1 MASVSLQNTI
11 NTTPSPTSNPLTI
24 TDLLNDAIVLINP
37 TVKPPF
43 SSIRKLFDHLR
54 SNPNDASALNNAY
67 PKRGIFKSAAIKN
80 GLSDQKFTIDLSP
93 TRDSLIPE
101 SIRSTLAPH
110 GMEDILA
117 FFNNTVD
124 THVSSIL
131 SSLSKIAG
139 ADFSPSH
146 SKLNMNFRL
155 CDYNPMTADPTS
167 TNGCGE
173 HTDYGTFSIIFQ
185 DGTPG
190 LEVEAPYAPG
200 TWVQIPGDATV
211 VLAGW
216 CALILSGGRV
226 CAVRHRVRRIPG
238 VRRLS
243 AVLFVAPD
251 LEVKLKPLREVGDV
265 VFSKEI
271 MEGGIDVEWFKD
283 VMGKRWRWREGNL
296 ELAKGEDERVV
307 QDEEIKKLIFGC

>member
-1 MASVSLQNTI
+1 MASIAIHN
-11 NTTPSPTSNPLTI
+11 NTTITESARPLT
-24 TDLLNDAIVLINP
+24 TSELLDGAVVLIEP
-37 TVKPPF
+37 TVQPPF
-43 SSIRKLFDHLR
+43 GAIRQLFDHLR
-54 SNPNDASALNNAY
+54 ANPNDASALNNAY
-67 PKRGIFKSAAIKN
+67 PKRGIFKSAALKN

-101 SIRSTLAPH
+101 AIRASLASH
-110 GMEDILA
+110 GLDDVLS
-117 FFNNTVD
+117 FFNDTVD
-124 THVSSIL
+124 AHVSTIL

-139 ADFSPSH
+139 ADLSLGH
-146 SKLNMNFRL
+146 KNLNMNFRL
-155 CDYNPMTADPTS
+155 CDYNPVTADPTS
-167 TNGCGE
+167 SNGCGE

-200 TWVQIPGDATV
+200 TWIPIPGDATV

-226 CAVRHRVRRIPG
+226 CAVRHRVRRTPG

-243 AVLFVAPD
+243 VVLFVAPD
-251 LEVKLKPLREVGDV
+251 LDVKLTPMTEDTNVS
-265 VFSKEI
+265 FSKKI
-271 MEGGIDVEWFKD
+271 MGGEIDVDWFKD

-296 ELAKGEDERVV
+296 ELAEGEDESIV